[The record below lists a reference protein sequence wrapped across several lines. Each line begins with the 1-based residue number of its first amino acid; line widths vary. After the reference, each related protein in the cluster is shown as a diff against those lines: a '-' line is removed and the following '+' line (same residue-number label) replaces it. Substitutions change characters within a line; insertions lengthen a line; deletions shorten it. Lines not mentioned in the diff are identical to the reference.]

1 MIVSRFA
8 PSPTGYL
15 HLGHAFAAICAADLA
30 APDGQFLLRI
40 EDIDQGRCRAEFE
53 DALIDDLRWLGIT
66 WTEPPRRQ
74 SAHMADY
81 QNALA
86 QLQSMGLVYKCYL
99 TRRQLNDIFN
109 APHGPAADVVFDTD
123 AAIAPA
129 ERERLQASNAPH
141 ALRLRARQAIAMTGP
156 LFWHDHMAGKQRV
169 DVDHFGDV
177 ILGRKEMPTS
187 YHLAVT
193 VDDAAQGVTDVSRG
207 IDLFTAS
214 HVHRLLQALLDLP
227 VPRYHHHRLLTD
239 ASGRRFAKRDQ
250 SLTLAHLRAAGHS
263 PADIRRLIAGCRV
276 GA

>member
-1 MIVSRFA
+1 
-8 PSPTGYL
+8 
-15 HLGHAFAAICAADLA
+15 
-30 APDGQFLLRI
+30 
-40 EDIDQGRCRAEFE
+40 
-53 DALIDDLRWLGIT
+53 
-66 WTEPPRRQ
+66 
-74 SAHMADY
+74 
-81 QNALA
+81 
-86 QLQSMGLVYKCYL
+86 
-99 TRRQLNDIFN
+99 
-109 APHGPAADVVFDTD
+109 
-123 AAIAPA
+123 
-129 ERERLQASNAPH
+129 
-141 ALRLRARQAIAMTGP
+141 MTGP

-193 VDDAAQGVTDVSRG
+193 VDDAAQDVTDVSRG